1 MGEYCYWV
9 IVAFAISGIGNLSQL
24 FLHIADKSC
33 IKYLEGQLYTCR
45 ENLKNCQD
53 REAVDQIA
61 IKHRIDR
68 RVQVWGD

>member
-9 IVAFAISGIGNLSQL
+9 IVAFAISAIGNLSQL
-24 FLHIADKSC
+24 FLHMADKSC
-33 IKYLEGQLYTCR
+33 IKYLEGQFYTCR

-68 RVQVWGD
+68 RVQVWED

>member
-1 MGEYCYWV
+1 MDDYCYLAVAAFV
-9 IVAFAISGIGNLSQL
+9 ISAIGNLSQL
-24 FLHIADKSC
+24 FLHMADKTC

-53 REAVDQIA
+53 KEAVGQIA

-68 RVQVWGD
+68 RVQVWEE